1 MPWVITS
8 FRYVRIKVDRA
19 VRKWP
24 KPGFLLQYRYGS
36 ILLSVFCFSR
46 EKNSMGRET
55 AGTFNN
61 NLHVLEFKT
70 LEEIN
75 ILYRG
80 KPLTKESSSFNL
92 WLGYEK

>member
-1 MPWVITS
+1 
-8 FRYVRIKVDRA
+8 
-19 VRKWP
+19 
-24 KPGFLLQYRYGS
+24 
-36 ILLSVFCFSR
+36 
-46 EKNSMGRET
+46 MGRET